1 MAYVTPSS
9 RTTGD
14 LITASVWNQDVVDN
28 VRANPAE
35 LAQAAGDLFVGD
47 GSKVVRREPL
57 GATFEYLRVNG
68 AGDDLEW
75 APAPGGWQVVASG
88 AWTGTALTI
97 SSLSG
102 FRRYWA
108 LVHYYH
114 VTGGGGSLSM
124 SPAWNINSLSANFH
138 TVFEDKQF
146 GAATTTDGNT
156 ASATTIAALG
166 GGGTVDTTMSGMF
179 SLLVFRASV
188 SAQLVFMGE
197 SVITRGQAPQIRTFR
212 GYYSG
217 TVSSVTSLNLSGFGS
232 WFAANTGSHY
242 VVLGS
247 DSA

>member
-35 LAQAAGDLFVGD
+35 LAQTAGDLFVGD
-47 GSKVVRREPL
+47 GSKVLRREPL
-57 GATFEYLRVNG
+57 GAAFQYLRVNA

-75 APAPGGWQVVASG
+75 AATPGGWEVVASG
-88 AWTGTALTI
+88 TWTGSAVTI

-114 VTGGGGSLSM
+114 VTGEGGSLSM
-124 SPAWNINSLSANFH
+124 SPAWNINSLGANFH

-146 GAATTTDGNT
+146 GATATTDGNT
-156 ASATTIAALG
+156 TSASTIAALG
-166 GGGTVDTTMSGMF
+166 GSSTTDFTMSGIF
-179 SLLVFRASV
+179 SLMVFRASV
-188 SAQLVFMGE
+188 TAQLVFMGE
-197 SVITRGQAPQIRTFR
+197 SIVTRSTAPQARTFR

-217 TVSSVTSLNLSGFGS
+217 TVSAVTSLNLSGFGILYAS
-232 WFAANTGSHY
+232 AGSHY
-242 VVLGS
+242 VVFGS
-247 DSA
+247 NNA